1 MPGLLAVTPPKRTA
15 RGREDETL
23 LFYLTLSGNS
33 HFTPAEY
40 DRIVKQA
47 TQRFFQTPGSLT
59 SAIRTAAG
67 DLNQSLLNRNL
78 HTTGKG
84 EYVIGRLILGA
95 LHGAQF
101 VFAQCGP
108 THMFQL
114 NGSET
119 RQVHDEQIAGRG
131 LGIGQS
137 TPLYFAQVDLHN
149 NDLLVLCPNLPGGWE
164 STLLGLKN
172 VSIETLRRSLLGSG
186 GEDLN
191 AVMVQVKAGKGNLN
205 ILPGRQ
211 AAQAAPAAATVA
223 SIKPGRGYSSRRAST
238 GSGCERVANSH
249 TCQAYFTGGKWTSGG
264 TVYQSHGGGSP
275 ADSYAHK
282 YPAPKLRYSRNF
294 NRATNPGRSRTTRPP
309 PGGQPDRIRFAPG
322 ETYGTF
328 CLCTRDRRDPRN
340 QTAPIPHPSKN
351 LRRAGKG
358 HPGNP
363 QWYTE
368 NFHGCAEIFT
378 EPGAQ

>member
-1 MPGLLAVTPPKRTA
+1 MPGFLAVTPPKRTA

-108 THMFQL
+108 THVFHL
-114 NGSET
+114 TGGET
-119 RQVHDEQIAGRG
+119 RQIHDGQIAGRG

-172 VSIETLRRSLLGSG
+172 VSIETLRRSLLSSS

-191 AVMVQVKAGKGNLN
+191 AVMVLVKAGKGNLN

-211 AAQAAPAAATVA
+211 AAQVAPAAATVDSTSLGEVVPA
-223 SIKPGRGYSSRRAST
+223 GRAST
-238 GSGCERVANSH
+238 CSGCERIANSR
-249 TCQAYFTGGKWTSGG
+249 TCQAYVAGGKWTSGG
-264 TVYQSHGGGSP
+264 TVYQSHGGGARP
-275 ADSYAHK
+275 IPYAHK
-282 YPAPKLRYSRNF
+282 YPAPKPRNRRNY
-294 NRATNPGRSRTTRPP
+294 NRAANPGRSRTTRPP
-309 PGGQPDRIRFAPG
+309 PGDQPDRIRFAPG
-322 ETYGTF
+322 EAYGTF
-328 CLCTRDRRDPRN
+328 YLCARPARSP
-340 QTAPIPHPSKN
+340 
-351 LRRAGKG
+351 
-358 HPGNP
+358 
-363 QWYTE
+363 
-368 NFHGCAEIFT
+368 
-378 EPGAQ
+378 